1 MISFNDMID
10 SSSDEENEDDLY
22 LSSNVFLNHLKKCF
36 IATDKTSFCEQSIL
50 PDLKIPKK

>member
-10 SSSDEENEDDLY
+10 SSSDEESEDDPG
-22 LSSNVFLNHLKKCF
+22 SSSRVFLNHLKKCF
-36 IATDKTSFCEQSIL
+36 IATDKTSFCEQAIL